1 MSKSFFTIKTNDKK
15 ELLDWLLKTK
25 DQLLDEAKNRVNV
38 ANYNINL
45 YLGNDGLDKGK
56 HNMSV
61 PLLYNIIES
70 NVNQM
75 TRLNPKLRVIP
86 AQDEAGDKGAARVS
100 KAVIDHVMEEQQY
113 HAKAITTVRNSYTGG
128 EAFIQCGWDPSL
140 GSDKKALKTLK
151 DMGVKDIVSSKG
163 KIGDIFIK
171 TLPLWRVLLQNVTK
185 MENVEYYFDWDILEI
200 DKVAKDYGLT
210 REQLLEG
217 NTDKISDEFNRK
229 AIDTAA
235 INPEDMCSE
244 RYEDHIIVYNFWHK
258 PTKYLEKG
266 KIATFTSSKLLS
278 HGDYPF
284 SMQRLNIAQLCD
296 LSLEDTLHG
305 RSRIQLVS
313 HLQRLYNTFTKLG
326 AKYVLNTARTK
337 YFAQI
342 GSIVNPASLG
352 NNDAISFYRGGIEPS
367 LAKVPQ
373 LSGDLVGLK
382 QDIANKMQIIMGMHD
397 ISNGEL
403 AKQVRATSTAQFL
416 DSKEFEKAS
425 VRVKS
430 YADLT
435 EEVGDMIISIA
446 GDFYKDE
453 DERLVRLVG
462 SNNRSLLRHF
472 KSADLSKPFSIRF
485 EGTDGFPETTA
496 GKRDR
501 LLEAMTI
508 NPALTSGERWFNLLE
523 LGDVEKLRDIT
534 GAALASAESENEDLM
549 NGDTVFPPESFED
562 HIAHLE
568 VHYPY
573 IQSRDFKEF
582 ASNDVVDATLNHI
595 QIHELFLLDIAQYN
609 PTVSARLAQ
618 IPLFPITEAA
628 RKRASEVVRSQA
640 QQNAVVQGQANRG
653 EQVTDKIGDL
663 NGETDGNQ

>member
-1 MSKSFFTIKTNDKK
+1 MSKSFFTIKTNDKT

-25 DQLLDEAKNRVNV
+25 SQLLDDAKNRINV

-45 YLGNDGLDKGK
+45 YLGVDGLDKSK
-56 HNMSV
+56 HNISV

-75 TRLNPKLRVIP
+75 TRLNPKLRVLP

-100 KAVIDHVMEEQQY
+100 KAVIDHVMQEQQY

-128 EAFIQCGWDPSL
+128 EAFIQVGWDPSL
-140 GSDKKALKTLK
+140 GSDKKQLKALKE
-151 DMGVKDIVSSKG
+151 MGVKDIIAAKG
-163 KIGDIFIK
+163 KVGDIYLK
-171 TLPLWRVLLQNVTK
+171 TLPLWRVLLQNVTR
-185 MENVEYYFDWDILEI
+185 MEDVDYYFDWDIQEI
-200 DKVAKDYGLT
+200 DKVAKDHNMT
-210 REQLLEG
+210 REELMEG
-217 NTDKISDEFNRK
+217 AAERISTEFDPK
-229 AIDTAA
+229 PIDVAA
-235 INPEDMCSE
+235 INPDDMCEE
-244 RYEDHIIVYNFWHK
+244 RFENHIIVFRFWHK
-258 PTKYLEKG
+258 ATKYLPKG
-266 KIATFTSSKLLS
+266 KIATFTNNKLLS

-284 SMQRLNIAQLCD
+284 SMQRLNIAQLND

-326 AKYVLNTARTK
+326 TKYVLNTARTK

-435 EEVGDMIISIA
+435 EEVGQMILSIA
-446 GDFYKDE
+446 GDMYKDE

-472 KSADLSKPFSIRF
+472 KAADLSKPFSIKF

-501 LLEAMTI
+501 LLEAMSI
-508 NPALTSGERWFNLLE
+508 NPSLTSGERWFNLLE

-549 NGDTVFPPESFED
+549 NGDEVFKPESYED

-582 ASNDVVDATLNHI
+582 ASNEVVDNTLNHI

-628 RKRASEVVRSQA
+628 RERAAEVIKSQA
-640 QQNAVVQGQANRG
+640 QQSAVVNGQANRG
-653 EQVTDKIGDL
+653 EQVTEQIGDL
-663 NGETDGNQ
+663 NGESNGTE